1 MIFTKPFEAVQAES
15 NSAYKKYL
23 SYCTEEREI
32 MQVYAVAHR
41 SVNLTQ
47 MVAMMKGIQKVENR
61 PFMLQEQG
69 TSEVSTQW
77 NVRIKHLRE
86 KALSDDLLVKVS
98 SLFCCHD
105 DIILLLIMETVEQG
119 TFETIKKCAE
129 AQVPYLYDKGYD
141 SAPKSEVTL
150 DNFRKI
156 RMSLFSR
163 DDPEFL
169 RMSHFESYQYPLNGI
184 RFYYFEGLSKPFY
197 KHIFEHFTPQIR
209 YLILAMTLQNEAID
223 VVHQKTAVNLL
234 KNLINDIDTEF
245 ASITGHIRPASPAFL
260 LAEQYASGGELVI
273 ADKMLNDLILNQEKK
288 RDISLAALALH
299 ARIKCM
305 QGYYDQAITNN
316 QYIIAEIKKQTRKK
330 NISLPDI
337 NGIFYIIALLSRNE
351 PSALLL
357 AKQQIKF
364 AIKESEDH
372 EFRLFKELIQV
383 LEGQKQVD
391 DCHLLLWER
400 TKPGVNYVLLWSVC
414 QFWLRLKMS
423 SDWLETLSDY
433 SIAAKEEGQYWYYVE
448 SQLILNRTSKALVDP
463 DLKSQLKSEAGFKKS
478 LSWKPLLDL
487 IQPVPQWQRVLT
499 SLQKINQ
506 PDKLTSG
513 TQAGQ
518 TKSSRLTWRVQF
530 YGNDCALHPR
540 EQIMGK
546 NNKWSAGRSVSLE
559 RLYEE
564 TESFDYLTDQDRQM
578 CRRIESETEY
588 QRYGRHQK
596 VYYTASGLGLLKAA
610 VGHPL
615 LFLHDDPKQA
625 VELTQTE
632 IVLEIVSK
640 KNQFTIK
647 ITPFPETSEPYVI
660 LRNGVNQAQL
670 VELTPQHQKIIE
682 VIGEQGITVPAK
694 AKQQLLDTINS
705 IAPLMTIHSDFVSDS
720 TMESMTQV
728 DADSRPQVHIQPS
741 EEGLL
746 FECFVQPFTGQDAD
760 SDQGPLFRPG
770 HGRSIIMSEI
780 NGQSLQTQRDLD
792 KEKEQAGQIIQQ
804 CPLLDEHSDWHWPLN
819 DTEDA
824 LETLLQL
831 QTLNDRIQIKWPQG
845 EKLKLKKQSQMKQMQ
860 VVLKKKKD
868 WFELDGQLNLDDGQ
882 IIAMQDLFDLMQMS
896 PGRFIQLN
904 NGDFLALT
912 DELKKRLS
920 QLQFASNKNQIH
932 ALNAPLIDEL
942 TDGMSVKSG
951 KHWQTILQRAE
962 QARAFE
968 PEMPTTLQAEL
979 RDYQI
984 DGFKWLARLAHWGA
998 GACLAD
1004 DMGLGKTLQSLAFLL
1019 TRATQ
1024 GTTLIIAPTSVCF
1037 NWIDEI
1043 QRFTPTLKVRHFAS
1057 GQQKQVL
1064 DDLHAMDVVICS
1076 YGLLQAQAKTLT
1088 SIKWHTII
1096 ADEAQAF
1103 KNSQTKRSRAMMDLQ
1118 GDYRMIL
1125 TGTPIENHLGE
1136 FWNLFRF
1143 INPGLLGSLQNFNK
1157 QFASPIENNG
1167 DKDAARRL
1175 KNLIKPFIL
1184 RRLKTEVLTE
1194 LPSRTEITVQVDMS
1208 DEEIALYEAL
1218 RRKAVEKLAAA
1229 DDEPGQKR
1237 IKILA
1242 EIMRLRRACC
1252 HPKLVMP
1259 EVSMTSSKLQAFA
1272 EIISELKENRHKAL
1286 VFSQF
1291 VGHLEILREFLDSQ
1305 KIEYQYLDG
1314 STPQKKRKTAI
1325 DAFQAGQGDVFLISL
1340 KAGGTGLNL
1349 TAADYVIHM
1358 DPWWNPAVED
1368 QASDRAHRMGQTRPV
1383 TIYRLVT
1390 RNTIESKIVQL
1401 HQKKRELADNLLEG
1415 SEMSGKMS
1423 VDDMFNLIKDAY

>member
-1 MIFTKPFEAVQAES
+1 MIFTKPFEAVPAES

-23 SYCTEEREI
+23 SYSMGEREI
-32 MQVYAVAHR
+32 MQVFAVAHR
-41 SVNLTQ
+41 TVNLTQ
-47 MVAMMKGIQKVENR
+47 MVAIMKMIQKAENH
-61 PFMLQEQG
+61 PFTLQEQG

-86 KALSDDLLVKVS
+86 KAFSDDLLVRVS
-98 SLFCCHD
+98 NLFLCHD

-129 AQVPYLYDKGYD
+129 AQVPYLYDK
-141 SAPKSEVTL
+141 SQKPAQKNEVTL

-163 DDPEFL
+163 DNPEFF

-184 RFYYFEGLSKPFY
+184 RFYYFEGLSTPFY
-197 KHIFEHFTPQIR
+197 PHIFEHFTPQIR
-209 YLILAMTLQNEAID
+209 YLILAMVLQNETID
-223 VVHQKTAVNLL
+223 VVHQKTAVHLL
-234 KNLINDIDTEF
+234 KNLIGDIGIEC
-245 ASITGHIRPASPAFL
+245 ANIPEHLQPASPGYL
-260 LAEQYASGGELVI
+260 LAEQYALGGEFVI
-273 ADKMLNDLILNQEKK
+273 ADKMLNDLILMQEKK
-288 RDISLAALALH
+288 RDISMVALVLH

-316 QYIIAEIKKQTRKK
+316 QFVIAEIKKQSRKK
-330 NISLPDI
+330 NIAIPDI

-364 AIKESEDH
+364 AIKESEDY
-372 EFRLFKELIQV
+372 EFRLFDELVKV
-383 LEGQKQVD
+383 LEGQKKVNE
-391 DCHLLLWER
+391 CHLLSWER
-400 TKPGVNYVLLWSVC
+400 SDLDANFVLFWSLC
-414 QFWLRLKMS
+414 HCWLRLNMS
-423 SDWLETLSDY
+423 THWLEALSVY
-433 SIAAKEEGQYWYYVE
+433 SIAAKENGQYWYYVE
-448 SQLILNRTSKALVDP
+448 SQLILNRSKKALVDP
-463 DLKSQLKSEAGFKKS
+463 DIKSQLKSEAKFKKS

-487 IQPVPQWQRVLT
+487 IQPVPQWQRALT

-506 PDKLTSG
+506 PDTLTGS

-518 TKSSRLTWRVQF
+518 TKCSRLTWRIQF
-530 YGNDCALHPR
+530 YANDCALHPR
-540 EQIMGK
+540 EQILGK

-578 CRRIESETEY
+578 CRYIESETEY

-625 VELTQTE
+625 IEFSQTE
-632 IVLEIVSK
+632 IVLEILSK

-647 ITPFPETSEPYVI
+647 IIPFPETSEPYVVMH
-660 LRNGVNQAQL
+660 NGGNQAQL
-670 VELTPQHQKIIE
+670 VELTPQHQRIIE
-682 VIGEQGITVPAK
+682 IIGEQGITVPVK
-694 AKQQLLDTINS
+694 AKQQLLDTIQS

-720 TMESMTQV
+720 TMESMTKV
-728 DADSRPQVHIQPS
+728 DADCRPQVHIQPS

-746 FECFVQPFTGQDAD
+746 FECFVQPFSGLDED
-760 SDQGPLFRPG
+760 SEQGPLFRPG

-780 NGQSLQTQRDLD
+780 NGKSLQTQRDLD
-792 KEKEQAGQIIQQ
+792 KEKEQAGQIIEQ
-804 CPLLDEHSDWHWPLN
+804 CPLLDEQSDWHWPLN
-819 DTEDA
+819 DTEEA

-831 QTLNDRIQIKWPQG
+831 QALKNHIQIKWPQG

-920 QLQFASNKNQIH
+920 QLQFASNKKQIH

-951 KHWQTILQRAE
+951 KHWQTLLQRAE
-962 QARAFE
+962 QARTFE
-968 PEMPTTLQAEL
+968 PEMPTTLQTEL

-1004 DMGLGKTLQSLAFLL
+1004 DMGLGKTLQSLALLL

-1064 DDLHAMDVVICS
+1064 DDLNAMDVVICS
-1076 YGLLQAQAKTLT
+1076 YGLLQAQAKRLT

-1118 GDYRMIL
+1118 ADYRMIL

-1136 FWNLFRF
+1136 LWNLFRF
-1143 INPGLLGSLQNFNK
+1143 INPGLLGSLESFNK
-1157 QFASPIENNG
+1157 QFASPIENNQ
-1167 DKDAARRL
+1167 DKEAARRL

-1237 IKILA
+1237 FKILG

-1259 EVSMTSSKLQAFA
+1259 EVTMSSSKLQAFA
-1272 EIISELKENRHKAL
+1272 EIITELKENHHKAL

-1291 VGHLEILREFLDSQ
+1291 VGHLTIIREFLDTQ

-1314 STPQKKRKTAI
+1314 STSHKKRKMAI

-1340 KAGGTGLNL
+1340 KAGGSGLNL

-1401 HQKKRELADNLLEG
+1401 HQQKRELADNLLEG

-1423 VDDMFNLIKDAY
+1423 LDDMYNLISQS